1 MAGMLISRIA
11 RSFSSSLP
19 SFTPRL
25 LHQLTNFGRSALF
38 TPPLTSLSFGSRHS
52 PFLQID
58 RLSSLQQISDTHA
71 YTANFLNRLGQLS
84 LIHPRSTFSDAIHFF
99 KLSAS
104 SGNSDAQCALGILHH
119 AGVGVERNS
128 LLGTDYLRRAAI
140 AGHPRAKYCYG
151 LCLRSGLGVR
161 LDLGQAMAQLRTAA
175 EDGYDE
181 AMFAYGCSLL
191 GGIGVERDE
200 KTAFSLFQKG
210 AQQGHTPSIL
220 WQGVCL
226 HDGLGVEK
234 DRARAVSLFRE
245 ASSRGLPEATEA
257 LMTVTSWEGQDFQA
271 RPIRADDNG
280 K

>member
-1 MAGMLISRIA
+1 LAN
-11 RSFSSSLP
+11 FSSS
-19 SFTPRL
+19 S
-25 LHQLTNFGRSALF
+25 LF
-38 TPPLTSLSFGSRHS
+38 ATPPTGLSFGSRYS
-52 PFLQID
+52 PFLHID
-58 RLSSLQQISDTHA
+58 RLSSLQHSADTRA
-71 YTANFLNRLGQLS
+71 CTAALLDRLGQQSMLRPDS
-84 LIHPRSTFSDAIHFF
+84 DFSEAAHFF
-99 KLSAS
+99 KLSAAA
-104 SGNSDAQCALGILHH
+104 GNADAQCALGILHH
-119 AGVGVERNS
+119 AGLGVERDAMR
-128 LLGTDYLRRAAI
+128 GTDYLRRAAV
-140 AGHPRAKYCYG
+140 AGHPRAKYCFG

-161 LDLGQAMAQLRTAA
+161 PDLGRAMVQLRTAA
-175 EDGYDE
+175 EAGYDE

-257 LMTVTSWEGQDFQA
+257 LRMATTWEGQDFQA
-271 RPIRADDNG
+271 RPIRADDTP